1 MVLVVKNLPDNAG
14 NLREAGLIPES
25 GRSPGGGHG
34 NPFQYSCSENPM
46 DRRVWQVTVHRVA
59 KNQTQLKQLSLHVH
73 IPNIPL
79 ETSLAL
85 SQTAWGEG
93 HCLPSLP
100 SLAEF

>member
-25 GRSPGGGHG
+25 GRSPEEKNGSLLW
-34 NPFQYSCSENPM
+34 YSCLENPI
-46 DRRVWQVTVHRVA
+46 DRGAWQATVHRVA
-59 KNQTQLKQLSLHVH
+59 KNRTQLKQLTLHAH
-73 IPNIPL
+73 MPNVPL
-79 ETSLAL
+79 ESSLAL
-85 SQTAWGEG
+85 SQTAWEEG